1 MKRIIILLLILVIL
15 IFSIG
20 FYMQIKEHPK
30 GNLVVGIAV
39 LSMMFVLIPVF
50 LIHRYKGKNI
60 KDYTLDDKKI
70 KELIDNCTF

>member
-1 MKRIIILLLILVIL
+1 
-15 IFSIG
+15 
-20 FYMQIKEHPK
+20 MQVQEHPK
-30 GNLVVGIAV
+30 GNLVVGVAV